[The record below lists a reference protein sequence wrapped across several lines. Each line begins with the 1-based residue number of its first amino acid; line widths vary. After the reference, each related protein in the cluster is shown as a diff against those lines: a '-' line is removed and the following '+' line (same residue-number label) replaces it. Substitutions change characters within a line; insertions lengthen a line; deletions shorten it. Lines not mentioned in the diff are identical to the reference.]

1 MAAVVAL
8 VAIITAV
15 VLMLPRDSESVVERG
30 QRVYDE
36 TCSSCHEAADGIGPH
51 LTANLLRSYRTPR
64 TLFGYIKLAMPQDQP
79 GSLTDQD
86 YWAVVGYLGASR
98 TLLPDGMPLNDRT
111 ADSLVFRE
119 NH

>member
-15 VLMLPRDSESVVERG
+15 VLILPRDSESVVERG

-36 TCSSCHEAADGIGPH
+36 TCSSCHEAADGIGPR

-111 ADSLVFRE
+111 ADSLIFRE